1 MILEHYLQLRE
12 LYFLFSE
19 NPIKTMRQNSTELNN
34 LFITDGSRSSS
45 PIPFNEIPQNNNLFI
60 TDESRSLS
68 RLFNG
73 SPQNFSHD
81 NDVDSDDDLLNEAFS
96 HVLPDDHSVSE
107 NFRNL
112 SELPNNQA
120 LSIRGAG
127 SVNSEDTQPL
137 DEPANGG
144 SDDLSND
151 SSDFEPASPKELSL
165 IDDILNLEAANGC
178 MAVAVSPHLFTFCE
192 NGHFE
197 SLSNKVDDKALFT
210 VNGEFRI
217 SEDSSDEYRSNR
229 MPNNMEITL
238 LPRPNL
244 VQRGTYQVDG
254 DVDPEPVNSLINWF
268 TPGVVDSVIS
278 PRMRSI
284 LPVAIRNGIRTVHQA
299 NLHEQ
304 WLISGEFSECVFDL
318 FQSATMAYESFPM
331 VAPWRAAFGLFSFTK
346 LILIDMGV
354 WKNTRDWF
362 SETNVAAANTQA
374 TFDLYRNCQE
384 ANGSGLSEAIAQ
396 MFRVRSLDDFHT
408 LVNFAEMYEFVAFSA
423 IVPGLCMA

>member
-120 LSIRGAG
+120 LSIGGADSGSLQNLSELPNNQALSIRGAG

-151 SSDFEPASPKELSL
+151 SSDFEPASPEG
-165 IDDILNLEAANGC
+165 A
-178 MAVAVSPHLFTFCE
+178 
-192 NGHFE
+192 
-197 SLSNKVDDKALFT
+197 
-210 VNGEFRI
+210 
-217 SEDSSDEYRSNR
+217 
-229 MPNNMEITL
+229 
-238 LPRPNL
+238 
-244 VQRGTYQVDG
+244 
-254 DVDPEPVNSLINWF
+254 
-268 TPGVVDSVIS
+268 
-278 PRMRSI
+278 
-284 LPVAIRNGIRTVHQA
+284 
-299 NLHEQ
+299 
-304 WLISGEFSECVFDL
+304 
-318 FQSATMAYESFPM
+318 
-331 VAPWRAAFGLFSFTK
+331 
-346 LILIDMGV
+346 
-354 WKNTRDWF
+354 
-362 SETNVAAANTQA
+362 
-374 TFDLYRNCQE
+374 
-384 ANGSGLSEAIAQ
+384 
-396 MFRVRSLDDFHT
+396 
-408 LVNFAEMYEFVAFSA
+408 
-423 IVPGLCMA
+423 

>member
-1 MILEHYLQLRE
+1 MLLEHYLQLRE

-254 DVDPEPVNSLINWF
+254 DVDPEPVNSLIN
-268 TPGVVDSVIS
+268 
-278 PRMRSI
+278 
-284 LPVAIRNGIRTVHQA
+284 
-299 NLHEQ
+299 
-304 WLISGEFSECVFDL
+304 
-318 FQSATMAYESFPM
+318 
-331 VAPWRAAFGLFSFTK
+331 
-346 LILIDMGV
+346 
-354 WKNTRDWF
+354 
-362 SETNVAAANTQA
+362 
-374 TFDLYRNCQE
+374 
-384 ANGSGLSEAIAQ
+384 
-396 MFRVRSLDDFHT
+396 
-408 LVNFAEMYEFVAFSA
+408 
-423 IVPGLCMA
+423 